1 MVRAETRTYTIQRET
16 KNPALAK
23 ASGLLPPSSVG
34 RRSRIKEIAMMAKMV
49 KMSTCGEGQGV
60 YVWKLGL
67 GLGVGAGMRVFGS
80 KARW

>member
-60 YVWKLGL
+60 EV
-67 GLGVGAGMRVFGS
+67 GVGVGIGAGMRV
-80 KARW
+80 WL

>member
-1 MVRAETRTYTIQRET
+1 MVRDETRTYTIQRET

-60 YVWKLGL
+60 EV
-67 GLGVGAGMRVFGS
+67 GVGVGIGAGMRAFGS

>member
-49 KMSTCGEGQGV
+49 KMSTCEGQDGD
-60 YVWKLGL
+60 WGQGWGWGL
-67 GLGVGAGMRVFGS
+67 GLG
-80 KARW
+80 

>member
-49 KMSTCGEGQGV
+49 KMSTCG
-60 YVWKLGL
+60 
-67 GLGVGAGMRVFGS
+67 
-80 KARW
+80 

>member
-1 MVRAETRTYTIQRET
+1 MVRDETRTYTIQRET

-49 KMSTCGEGQGV
+49 KMSTCG
-60 YVWKLGL
+60 
-67 GLGVGAGMRVFGS
+67 
-80 KARW
+80 